1 MKQWGVS
8 SADQGGGKQRLV
20 IGSCRYLKALP
31 CWPRAAAGIIGWE
44 GEAVRAFLP
53 VVATAIM
60 LCGCGSNRGIL
71 PAGPDTYTLTE
82 RYAAIRGGGDE
93 AEQDALLKA
102 HDFCTTMGR
111 KFVPSNMGQGT
122 VTFKCLLPDDPAVAA
137 YQLQQAP
144 NVIIEQRN
152 PAASHQSLRR
162 SAPVADC
169 TSFACRFQ

>member
-1 MKQWGVS
+1 
-8 SADQGGGKQRLV
+8 
-20 IGSCRYLKALP
+20 
-31 CWPRAAAGIIGWE
+31 
-44 GEAVRAFLP
+44 VRAFLL

-60 LCGCGSNRGIL
+60 LSGCGSRGIL
-71 PAGPDTYTLTE
+71 PVGPDTYTLTE
-82 RYAAIRGGGDE
+82 RNAVIRSGGDE
-93 AEQDALLKA
+93 AERDALLKA

-111 KFVPSNMGQGT
+111 KFVPSNVGQAT

-144 NVIIEQRN
+144 NVIVEH
-152 PAASHQSLRR
+152 PAASHQSLPR